1 MKDFLGP
8 YGAATIVLFTSQF
21 DSELPKLGDLKRLLK
36 IPDGA
41 FYRSTGQHS
50 GEVARLEQLLSIL
63 RSTDANA
70 DFGYRHSG
78 GDLSTD
84 YLFTVSGV
92 PFSVFAALKY
102 SAQLVAVFNLTK
114 VAMADLVL
122 LLDRHRRVCGLRN
135 RCLQWPATL
144 HEQIEQATKL
154 GIQDPTILQADIEA
168 VQRVTEN
175 YGLAAIQT
183 CKDALQRWYD
193 THRWDIAPSDGSTDE
208 DTSIDGKS
216 QTQSETASA

>member
-1 MKDFLGP
+1 M
-8 YGAATIVLFTSQF
+8 
-21 DSELPKLGDLKRLLK
+21 
-36 IPDGA
+36 
-41 FYRSTGQHS
+41 
-50 GEVARLEQLLSIL
+50 
-63 RSTDANA
+63 
-70 DFGYRHSG
+70 
-78 GDLSTD
+78 
-84 YLFTVSGV
+84 
-92 PFSVFAALKY
+92 
-102 SAQLVAVFNLTK
+102 
-114 VAMADLVL
+114 
-122 LLDRHRRVCGLRN
+122 
-135 RCLQWPATL
+135 
-144 HEQIEQATKL
+144 